1 MLASDDIHLDW
12 CFSTNSL
19 WSTRYFKILPN
30 VGRVKSSV
38 DDLTME
44 RGTVSMRVAFV
55 LRSAEVQPLFRDL
68 CEVCKKK
75 NNFFSFITEPSSPP
89 LSWNYPLFMSRPKN
103 WCVWL
108 ATADR
113 RPLWMPCVQNIKL
126 VPVPGIDLLS
136 EKEHPGS
143 FGRHYLLHTTTN
155 L

>member
-1 MLASDDIHLDW
+1 MFTSTGVCVQIATQLTHHFHRKTECWSSQILCRRLICGTGYCEHESSLCATICWGSASVPG
-12 CFSTNSL
+12 FV
-19 WSTRYFKILPN
+19 R
-30 VGRVKSSV
+30 SV
-38 DDLTME
+38 QE
-44 RGTVSMRVAFV
+44 
-55 LRSAEVQPLFRDL
+55 
-68 CEVCKKK
+68 KKQI
-75 NNFFSFITEPSSPP
+75 FSFITEPSSPP

-113 RPLWMPCVQNIKL
+113 RPLRMPCVQNIKL

-155 L
+155 LI